1 MNCKKNH
8 KGLRMAHKRIFK
20 KVAEKLIYSIY
31 KGKAPNRLLF
41 LLPLSLTLF
50 FLSILN
56 RRRKKI
62 QNDRLIL
69 EYIEKE
75 CAIDFDIIRVDAD
88 VFFLKP
94 GMYRDSCELY
104 EIMDSWQYSSKLSP
118 IAYNR
123 QANLLFKKN
132 YLDYLN
138 FYINIENRIFV
149 EKIMEIISSFFN
161 KQQRIHFFLHTGNVK
176 STGQFTTYIEKV
188 SNSLEEA
195 AAISFKCDF
204 YCGNF
209 DLVGKALLC
218 NEIAALYNSPVP
230 DHANNQQFLEKVFEE
245 NLENLNEEE
254 LKNILYPLLR
264 GINTLK

>member
-1 MNCKKNH
+1 
-8 KGLRMAHKRIFK
+8 MADKRIFK
-20 KVAEKLIYSIY
+20 KVAAKLIYSIY

-41 LLPLSLTLF
+41 LVSLSLTLF

-62 QNDRLIL
+62 QNNRLIL

-75 CAIDFDIIRVDAD
+75 CAVDFDIIRVDAD

-94 GMYRDSCELY
+94 GICRDSCELY
-104 EIMDSWQYSSKLSP
+104 EIMDSCQYSSKLSP

-138 FYINIENRIFV
+138 FFINIENRIFV

-161 KQQRIHFFLHTGNVK
+161 KQQRIHFFLHTGKVK
-176 STGQFTTYIEKV
+176 SASQFITYIDKV
-188 SNSLEEA
+188 SSSLEEA
-195 AAISFKCDF
+195 AAIAFKCDF

-218 NEIAALYNSPVP
+218 NEIAALYNSPAP
-230 DHANNQQFLEKVFEE
+230 DHANNQQFFGKVFEKD
-245 NLENLNEEE
+245 LENLNDDE
-254 LKNILYPLLR
+254 LKNIIYPLLR
-264 GINTLK
+264 FIDII